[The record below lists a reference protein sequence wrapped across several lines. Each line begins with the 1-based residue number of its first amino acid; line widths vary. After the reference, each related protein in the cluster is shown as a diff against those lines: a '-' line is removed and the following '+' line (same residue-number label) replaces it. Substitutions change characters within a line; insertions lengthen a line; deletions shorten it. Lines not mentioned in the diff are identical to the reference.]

1 MKNIYIYLQPKS
13 AKTEYLG
20 DVDVDASRYGI
31 PDDKTLRAMKIKLN
45 SPPVDG
51 AANKALIKFL
61 ASYFSV
67 PQSSIEILKGEKSR
81 YKVIKLDPLNY
92 EP

>member
-20 DVDVDASRYGI
+20 DVNVDASRYGI
-31 PDDKTLRAMKIKLN
+31 SGDKTIQAMKIKLN

-61 ASYFSV
+61 AKHLTVSPSRLTIV
-67 PQSSIEILKGEKSR
+67 KGEKSR
-81 YKVIKLDPLNY
+81 YKLVVLDSSTL
-92 EP
+92 